1 MEELS
6 PSEIAA
12 FVILDIAVIIIAA
25 RLFGRAARAIRQ
37 PAVVGEIVAGIALG
51 PSLLGALPGD
61 LDQVLF
67 PGDVRPYL
75 YILAQ
80 LGLILFMFIVGLELD
95 VALIKGRERVAG
107 AISLC
112 SVVLPFSLGAGLTL
126 ILHPLHDEVA
136 GEPVSL
142 LALAL
147 FIGVAMSITA
157 FPVLARI
164 LGDRGM
170 HRTPAGVLT
179 LACAAFDDILA
190 WTLLA
195 FVVAVAQGESP
206 FDVVRIVAL
215 TALFAAAMFLGVKP
229 LLRRLTYWHQAAG
242 RLTPDVLA
250 VVLIGVLLSSYAT
263 DQIGIHSIFG
273 AFIFGAIM
281 PREGA
286 ADLTRDIL
294 ERLEQ
299 VSVLL
304 LLPVFFVIAGLGTD
318 IGGLGFDGLWQ
329 LALIMTVAIGGKFLG
344 AFGGA
349 RMLGLSGRQSSV
361 IGVLM
366 NTRGLTELVIL
377 QIGRDLGVLDDEL
390 FTMLVLMALVTTAMT
405 EPLLRLAYPERI
417 LRRDIEAAERASL
430 GIPDSYQVL
439 TVVDEPGRAHRLVEL
454 GCDLLGNESPSGLV
468 LDRLVPAPRS
478 QLELGTGLLP
488 DLAAMASAVDELKQ
502 LTPTAS
508 ERGVATNVLSRF
520 SSDPWADL
528 ASQAEIVDAD
538 VVLVSEAW
546 SAARTDGP
554 TTADAVARTVVTV
567 RLGAADDGS
576 ASGRPVV
583 VAADLSADGRT
594 ALRLAAQVA
603 IQREA
608 ALWVIDASGTGRGG
622 RRLTTAAEQIRRTG
636 LDVRLV
642 TREEAAGADASALVV
657 PAGAG
662 TELSEW
668 AAGDPLVGLTFAS
681 VLTVRAGQAD
691 ADLDL
696 TAALTGLM
704 PGEALQPPVG

>member
-6 PSEIAA
+6 PAEIAA
-12 FVILDIAVIIIAA
+12 FVLLDIAVIIIAA
-25 RLFGRAARAIRQ
+25 RLFGRAARALRQ
-37 PAVVGEIVAGIALG
+37 PAVIGEIVAGIALG
-51 PSLLGALPGD
+51 PSLLGALPGNLTD
-61 LDQVLF
+61 VLF
-67 PGDVRPYL
+67 PEDVRPYL

-95 VALIKGRERVAG
+95 VGLIRGRERVAG

-112 SVVLPFSLGAGLTL
+112 SVVLPFALGAGLTL
-126 ILHPLHDEVA
+126 ILHPLHDEVG
-136 GEPVSL
+136 GEPVTL

-170 HRTPAGVLT
+170 HRTPAGVMA

-195 FVVAVAQGESP
+195 FVVAVARGESP
-206 FDVVRIVAL
+206 FDVVRIVGL
-215 TALFAAAMFLGVKP
+215 TVVFAAAMFLGVKP
-229 LLRRLTYWHQAAG
+229 LLRRLTMWHQAAG

-250 VVLIGVLLSSYAT
+250 VVLIGVLLSGYAT
-263 DQIGIHSIFG
+263 DRIGIHSIFG

-286 ADLTRDIL
+286 AELTRDIL

-304 LLPVFFVIAGLGTD
+304 LLPVFFVIAGLGTN
-318 IGGLGFDGLWQ
+318 IGGLGLDGLWQ
-329 LALIMTVAIGGKFLG
+329 LGLILAVAIGGKFIG
-344 AFGGA
+344 AYSGA
-349 RMLGLSGRQSSV
+349 RMLKLPGRQASV

-377 QIGRDLGVLDDEL
+377 QIGRDLGVLDGEL
-390 FTMLVLMALVTTAMT
+390 FTMLVLMALITTTMT
-405 EPLLRLAYPERI
+405 EPLLRLVYPERI

-430 GIPDSYQVL
+430 GIVDAYQVL
-439 TVVDEPGRAHRLVEL
+439 TVVDEPARAHQLIDL
-454 GCDLLGNESPSGLV
+454 GCDLLGNQSPSGLV

-478 QLELGTGLLP
+478 QLEVGSGLLP
-488 DLAAMASAVDELKQ
+488 DLAAMASAVDELKA
-502 LTPTAS
+502 LTSTAS
-508 ERGVATNVLSRF
+508 ARGVTTNVLSRF

-546 SAARTDGP
+546 SAARAGGP
-554 TTADAVARTVVTV
+554 TAEAAVLRTLVTV
-567 RLGAADDGS
+567 RLGAAEDG
-576 ASGRPVV
+576 ASPDRPVV
-583 VAADLSADGRT
+583 VAADITADGRT
-594 ALRLAAQVA
+594 ALRLATQMAL
-603 IQREA
+603 QRRS
-608 ALWVIDASGTGRGG
+608 ALWVLDSSGSGRGG
-622 RRLTTAAEQIRRTG
+622 RRLAAAVEQIRRAG
-636 LDVRLV
+636 LEARLV
-642 TREEAAGADASALVV
+642 GREEAAHADASALVL
-657 PAGAG
+657 PAGP
-662 TELSEW
+662 
-668 AAGDPLVGLTFAS
+668 AAGDFAVGLSFAS

-696 TAALTGLM
+696 TEALTALL
-704 PGEALQPPVG
+704 PDEALQPPVG

>member
-6 PSEIAA
+6 PAEIAA
-12 FVILDIAVIIIAA
+12 FVLLDIAVIIIAA

-37 PAVVGEIVAGIALG
+37 PAVIGEIVAGIALG

-61 LDQVLF
+61 LDEVLF
-67 PGDVRPYL
+67 PVGVRPYL

-95 VALIKGRERVAG
+95 VALIRGRERIAG
-107 AISLC
+107 AISLS
-112 SVVLPFSLGAGLTL
+112 SVVLPFALGVGLTL

-136 GEPVSL
+136 GRPVNL

-170 HRTPAGVLT
+170 HRTPAGVLA

-195 FVVAVAQGESP
+195 FVVAVARGESP
-206 FDVVRIVAL
+206 FDVVRIVGL
-215 TALFAAAMFLGVKP
+215 TAVFAAAMFLGLKP
-229 LLRRLTYWHQAAG
+229 LLRRLTFWHQAAG

-250 VVLIGVLLSSYAT
+250 VVLIGVLLSAYAT
-263 DQIGIHSIFG
+263 DRIGIHSIFG

-304 LLPVFFVIAGLGTD
+304 LLPVFFVISGLGTD
-318 IGGLGFDGLWQ
+318 IGGLGLDGLWQ
-329 LALIMTVAIGGKFLG
+329 LALILAVAIGGKFLG
-344 AFGGA
+344 AFAGA
-349 RMLGLSGRQSSV
+349 RMLRLPTRQASV

-377 QIGRDLGVLDDEL
+377 QIGRDLGVLDGEL

-405 EPLLRLAYPERI
+405 EPLLRLVYPERI

-430 GIPDSYQVL
+430 GIVDSYQVL
-439 TVVDEPGRAHRLVEL
+439 TVVDEPARAHQLIEL
-454 GCDLLGNESPSGLV
+454 GCDLLGNVSPSGLV
-468 LDRLVPAPRS
+468 LDRLVPTPRS

-488 DLAAMASAVDELKQ
+488 DLAAMATAVDELKQ
-502 LTPTAS
+502 LSPAATA
-508 ERGVATNVLSRF
+508 RGVTTNVLSRF
-520 SSDPWADL
+520 TADPWADL

-538 VVLVSEAW
+538 VVLVSAAWAEAR
-546 SAARTDGP
+546 SAGP
-554 TTADAVARTVVTV
+554 TTESAVARTLVTV
-567 RLGAADDGS
+567 RLGAPDES
-576 ASGRPVV
+576 IEKGRPVV
-583 VAADLSADGRT
+583 VDVDPSADGRT

-603 IQREA
+603 IQRDA
-608 ALWVIDASGTGRGG
+608 DLWIVDVSRTGRGG
-622 RRLTTAAEQIRRTG
+622 RRIVGAVEQIRRAG
-636 LDVRLV
+636 VAARLV
-642 TREEAAGADASALVV
+642 SREEAARADAAVLVM
-657 PAGAG
+657 PAGV
-662 TELSEW
+662 
-668 AAGDPLVGLTFAS
+668 AAEESVVGLTFAS

-696 TAALTGLM
+696 TEALATLSPAEG
-704 PGEALQPPVG
+704 LQPPMG